1 MCIRNYK
8 DTKVGHNI
16 SGHVLVVLGEDDIK
30 VKSKIAWDSK
40 DNNLTSFCTSV
51 KVDRSCVVGIEE
63 VHYNKVLDVFTNNV
77 TKAIGIEP

>member
-16 SGHVLVVLGEDDIK
+16 NGHVLVILGEDDIK

-40 DNNLTSFCTSV
+40 DDNLTSFCTSV
-51 KVDRSCVVGIEE
+51 KVDHSCVVGIEK
-63 VHYNKVLDVFTNNV
+63 VSYNKSWMFLQ
-77 TKAIGIEP
+77 IM